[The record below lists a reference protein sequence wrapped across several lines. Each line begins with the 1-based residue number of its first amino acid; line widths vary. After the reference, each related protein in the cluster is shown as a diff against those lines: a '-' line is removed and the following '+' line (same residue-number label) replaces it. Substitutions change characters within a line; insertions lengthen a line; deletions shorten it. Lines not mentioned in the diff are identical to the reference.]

1 VAAKNG
7 LSTVKENKMIPAKLR
22 YEIRRLFE
30 NSGTE
35 EFNINRKQGSL
46 NVNAL
51 PHIGH
56 SERLFKR
63 RSEVAGIDSAVSIV
77 LDCSG
82 SMSNDDRMQH
92 AIDVCYA
99 LLTTLSQAGVPTSV
113 VTFSGVVSTL
123 KPWNTPYQR
132 VKPLLECVA
141 CSGGTND
148 YAALNFAHGM
158 LLRRTEARKVC
169 FVLTDGEGA
178 PAATHDQCNAG
189 SRLGITTIGIG
200 IQENVSHVYPN
211 AVRVNNLNDMGT
223 VAFNKLKLAA

>member
-1 VAAKNG
+1 
-7 LSTVKENKMIPAKLR
+7 MIPAKLR

-56 SERLFKR
+56 SDRLFKR

-158 LLRRTEARKVC
+158 LLRRNEARKVC

-178 PAATHDQCNAG
+178 PAATRDQCNAG

-200 IQENVSHVYPN
+200 IQEHVSHVYPN
-211 AVRVNNLNDMGT
+211 AVRVNNLTDMGT

>member
-1 VAAKNG
+1 
-7 LSTVKENKMIPAKLR
+7 MIPAKLR

-158 LLRRTEARKVC
+158 LLRRPEARKVC

-178 PAATHDQCNAG
+178 PYATHDQCNAG

>member
-1 VAAKNG
+1 
-7 LSTVKENKMIPAKLR
+7 MIPAKLR
-22 YEIRRLFE
+22 YEIRKLFE

-51 PHIGH
+51 PNIGH
-56 SERLFKR
+56 SDRLFKR

-82 SMSNDDRMQH
+82 SMEADNRMQH

-99 LLTTLSQAGVPTSV
+99 LLTTLSQAGVHTSV
-113 VTFSGVVSTL
+113 VTFSTVVSTL
-123 KPWNTPYQR
+123 KPWQMPYQR
-132 VKPLLECVA
+132 TKTLLEHVR

-148 YAALNFAHGM
+148 YAALNFAHGL
-158 LLRRTEARKVC
+158 LLRRSEERRVC

-178 PAATHDQCNAG
+178 PSATHDQCNAG

-211 AVRVNNLNDMGT
+211 SVRVNNLTDMGT

>member
-1 VAAKNG
+1 
-7 LSTVKENKMIPAKLR
+7 MIPAKLR

-46 NVNAL
+46 NINAL
-51 PHIGH
+51 HNLGH
-56 SERLFKR
+56 SDRLFKR
-63 RSEVAGIDSAVSIV
+63 RSEVAGIDSAVTIV

-82 SMSNDDRMQH
+82 SMRDGNRMQH
-92 AIDVCYA
+92 AVDVCYA
-99 LLTTLSQAGVPTSV
+99 LLTTLGQAGVPTSV
-113 VTFSGVVSTL
+113 VTFSGVISTL
-123 KPWNTPYQR
+123 KPFNAPYQR
-132 VKPLLECVA
+132 AKPLLERIQ

-158 LLRRTEARKVC
+158 LLRRTEARRVC

-200 IQENVSHVYPN
+200 IQENVSRVYPN
-211 AVRVNNLNDMGT
+211 AVRVDNLADMGT

>member
-1 VAAKNG
+1 
-7 LSTVKENKMIPAKLR
+7 MIPAKLR

>member
-1 VAAKNG
+1 
-7 LSTVKENKMIPAKLR
+7 MIPAKLR

-51 PHIGH
+51 PTLGH
-56 SERLFKR
+56 SDRLFKR

-82 SMSNDDRMQH
+82 SMQADDRMQH
-92 AIDVCYA
+92 AVDVCYA
-99 LLTTLSQAGVPTSV
+99 LLTTLGQAGVPTSV

-123 KPWNTPYQR
+123 KPWGMTHQR
-132 VKPLLECVA
+132 AKPLLERIHCG
-141 CSGGTND
+141 GGTND

-158 LLRRTEARKVC
+158 LLRRPEARRVC

-178 PAATHDQCNAG
+178 PDATNEQCLSGA
-189 SRLGITTIGIG
+189 RLGITTIGIG
-200 IQENVSHVYPN
+200 IQENVSRVYPN
-211 AVRVNNLNDMGT
+211 AVRVDNLADMGT